1 MTLRK
6 QLFWAT
12 TALMSSLFMAET
24 ASAQSTGTAAVEV
37 DQVVVTGRRGPR
49 TIDGAMVAETVGKSR
64 STITQE
70 FIDTQA
76 SGQTINEI
84 LNLVPGMSFTNNDA
98 YGASGG
104 NIRLHGFDG
113 PRISQTFD
121 GMPMNDSG
129 NYSLYTN
136 QQLDSELIGSASVNT
151 GTTDVDSPTASA
163 SGGTINLSSINPA
176 AEFGGRIK
184 GSLGDN
190 SFQRVFAQVDTGEI
204 GPWGTSAWFAYS
216 DQSYD
221 KFKGMGDLSKTQYNF
236 KVFQPIRDNGDFVSL
251 AGHWNRN
258 RNNNYG
264 DLQLQRNADGSAG
277 LANGVTWNS
286 DFDNKYAA
294 PTYVNGQTDSDDNA
308 NRYWALRQNPSDT
321 GNLRAQSRFTLRE
334 GLIFTFDPSFQ
345 YTLATGGSGQYVM
358 AESEAARKDAKDT
371 SWMALVGSSGAGGV
385 DLNGDGD
392 ILDRV
397 RVHSTNNTHTQRYGI
412 SSSLIWKMTDTQTL
426 RAAYTL
432 DDARHRQTGLNSQI
446 DFSNPSEPRFFDPFA
461 GLRDKEHRIV
471 NQDGYE
477 IRSRDRLSYATLNQ
491 FAIEYAGRFLEDT
504 LRVNVGVRAPF
515 FKREMNQN
523 CYSQS
528 KSSTVVCT
536 TEKEIANANGTVSF
550 AGRNSSSGRPIEFIK
565 PYSREVKF
573 DDILPNIN
581 VSWNFTGAHSVYG
594 SFAQSLTLPRT
605 DNLYTVFFDANGGI
619 TSPITEPEKTTTY
632 DLGYRYQ
639 TGVLMASA
647 NVWYT
652 KFDNRIVSRYD
663 QDLGVSFDSNVGDV
677 DLYGFDS
684 QIGWSPI
691 EGLSLYATASYTDSE
706 IANDYLDGTTV
717 IKTGGKSL
725 TETPD
730 WTFGGR
736 IQYETGPLQV
746 GAQVKYTGERWVTD
760 ENDMYTEAY
769 TVVNADAKFDL
780 GYFGYKNSSIAL
792 RVVNLFDE
800 KYFGSISGAYNAS
813 QKTYAYRG
821 APRTIQA
828 TVTYAF

>member
-1 MTLRK
+1 MTIRK
-6 QLFWAT
+6 QLFWAS
-12 TALMSSLFMAET
+12 TALMSSFFMAET

-37 DQVVVTGRRGPR
+37 EQVVVTGRRGPR

-64 STITQE
+64 SSITQE
-70 FIDTQA
+70 FIETQA
-76 SGQTINEI
+76 AGQTINEV

-98 YGASGG
+98 YGSSGG

-136 QQLDSELIGSASVNT
+136 QQLDSELIGTASVNT

-163 SGGTINLSSINPA
+163 SGGTINLSSIAPTT
-176 AEFGGRIK
+176 EFGGQIK
-184 GSLGDN
+184 GSLGDDD
-190 SFQRVFAQVDTGEI
+190 FRRVFALLNTGEI
-204 GPWGTSAWFAYS
+204 GPWGTRAWLAYS

-221 KFKGMGDLSKTQYNF
+221 KFKGLGDLNKTQYNF
-236 KVFQPIRDNGDFVSL
+236 KVYQPIRDNGDFVSL

-258 RNNNYG
+258 RNNNYA
-264 DLQLQRNADGSAG
+264 DLQLKRNADGSAS
-277 LANGVTWNS
+277 LADGVTWDS
-286 DFDNKYAA
+286 DFNTDYTA
-294 PTYVNGQTDSDDNA
+294 PTYRNGEADIDGNS

-321 GNLRAQSRFTLRE
+321 GNIRAQSRFTLRE

-345 YTLATGGSGQYVM
+345 YTLATGGSGQFVL
-358 AESEAARKDAKDT
+358 SETDR
-371 SWMALVGSSGAGGV
+371 ALLGSSGTGGV

-392 ILDRV
+392 TLDSV
-397 RVHSTNNTHTQRYGI
+397 RVHATNNTHTQRYGI
-412 SSSLIWKMTDTQTL
+412 SSSLIWRMSDTQTL

-432 DDARHRQTGLNSQI
+432 DDARHRQTGLYGRV
-446 DFSNPSEPRFFDPFA
+446 DFSDPTNPQFFDPFA
-461 GLRDKEHRIV
+461 GLHDKDHRIV

-477 IRSRDRLSYATLNQ
+477 LRTRDRLSYAILNQ
-491 FAIEYAGRFLEDT
+491 FAVEYAGRFLDDT
-504 LRVNVGVRAPF
+504 LRVNLGVRAPF

-528 KSSTVVCT
+528 KSSSVVCS
-536 TEKEIANANGTVSF
+536 TENAVKQADGTYKLGTRTQSYIA
-550 AGRNSSSGRPIEFIK
+550 

-581 VSWNFTGAHSVYG
+581 VSWNFNGNQWVYG

-632 DLGYRYQ
+632 DFGYRYQ

-706 IANDYLDGTTV
+706 IANDYLDGKTV

-760 ENDMYTEAY
+760 ENDLYTEAY

-780 GYFGYKNSSIAL
+780 GYFGYKNSSLAL
-792 RVVNLFDE
+792 RIVNLFDE
-800 KYFGSISGAYNAS
+800 NYFGSISGAYNAS
-813 QKTYAYRG
+813 RSTYAYRG
-821 APRTIQA
+821 APRTMQA
-828 TVTYAF
+828 TLTYAF